1 MDPKQKLADYS
12 RRGIFS
18 DGQLFPKHV
27 TRVFPSEL
35 EPASHHTKKLKWES
49 ILAINQDLGFCSKIF
64 EKLLYYGF
72 SSGQDQSE
80 SDRLNKG
87 KLTWKWRCSNDFE
100 QTEVKQRVK
109 EARSG
114 IIRTDKHHKKKRYQQ
129 KSDEKSRKPRAAHF
143 LSTGL
148 FPTLLKMAVDGWKFQ
163 LEMTNLVKIDWRVI
177 YGNTSKLEHWVLIH
191 WKRRK
196 NQWLGNKLSWS
207 HQIRI
212 LIGS

>member
-1 MDPKQKLADYS
+1 MSLNLHFARFRLDQIGPLFYRFSVDPKQKLADYS

-49 ILAINQDLGFCSKIF
+49 ILAMNQDLGFCSKIF

-87 KLTWKWRCSNDFE
+87 KLTWK
-100 QTEVKQRVK
+100 
-109 EARSG
+109 
-114 IIRTDKHHKKKRYQQ
+114 
-129 KSDEKSRKPRAAHF
+129 
-143 LSTGL
+143 
-148 FPTLLKMAVDGWKFQ
+148 
-163 LEMTNLVKIDWRVI
+163 
-177 YGNTSKLEHWVLIH
+177 
-191 WKRRK
+191 
-196 NQWLGNKLSWS
+196 
-207 HQIRI
+207 
-212 LIGS
+212 